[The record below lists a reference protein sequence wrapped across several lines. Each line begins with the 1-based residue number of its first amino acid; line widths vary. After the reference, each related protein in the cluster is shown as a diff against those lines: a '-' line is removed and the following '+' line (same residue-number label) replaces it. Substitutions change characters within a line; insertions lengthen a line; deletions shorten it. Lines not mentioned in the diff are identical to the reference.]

1 MTTLATRS
9 GFSATPGDIRN
20 LNESRRYS
28 QNCLFPPVNPVE
40 SQPPGMPIT
49 YRFSHRLNDRFVPK
63 TEVSLHLVNVGFG
76 GVIYRGVTE
85 LEASYIER
93 GADTQLTQG
102 KEIPSHIYFL

>member
-28 QNCLFPPVNPVE
+28 QNCLFPPINPVE

-63 TEVSLHLVNVGFG
+63 AEVNLGILNVCYG
-76 GVIYRGVTE
+76 E
-85 LEASYIER
+85 S
-93 GADTQLTQG
+93 
-102 KEIPSHIYFL
+102 